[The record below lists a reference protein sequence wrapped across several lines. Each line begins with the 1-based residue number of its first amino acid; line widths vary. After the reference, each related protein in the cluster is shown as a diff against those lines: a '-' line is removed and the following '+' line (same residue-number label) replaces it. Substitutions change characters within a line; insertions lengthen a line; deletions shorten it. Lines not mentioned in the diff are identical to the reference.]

1 MNKLFKKTNG
11 EVVNV
16 LEHTL
21 NILREYP
28 SIRVHIG
35 TDSQNYQTTTV
46 YVTAIAYRYRQRGV
60 HYIIYKQKVPKIK
73 AMWDR
78 LFKEAEM
85 SIETAQWLTS
95 NMNINIEIDMDYNSD
110 KSYQSSKLI
119 SATKGWGNSLGYKVN
134 VKPEIQIATRA
145 ADFWCIGGY

>member
-21 NILREYP
+21 NILREHP
-28 SIRVHIG
+28 NVKIHVG
-35 TDSQNYQTTTV
+35 TDSQSYQTTTI
-46 YVTAIAYRYRQRGV
+46 YVTVIAYRYKQRGV
-60 HYIIYKQKVPKIK
+60 HYIIYKQTVPKINI
-73 AMWDR
+73 MYDR

-85 SIETAQWLTS
+85 SIETAQWLT
-95 NMNINIEIDMDYNSD
+95 NNININIEIDMDYNSD
-110 KSYQSSKLI
+110 ENYQSSKLI
-119 SATKGWGNSLGYKVN
+119 SATKGWGNSLGFKVN

-145 ADFWCIGGY
+145 ADLWCKGGY

>member
-1 MNKLFKKTNG
+1 LNKLFKKTNG

-60 HYIIYKQKVPKIK
+60 Q
-73 AMWDR
+73 
-78 LFKEAEM
+78 
-85 SIETAQWLTS
+85 
-95 NMNINIEIDMDYNSD
+95 
-110 KSYQSSKLI
+110 
-119 SATKGWGNSLGYKVN
+119 
-134 VKPEIQIATRA
+134 
-145 ADFWCIGGY
+145 